1 MLSLI
6 THFFKSSARLV
17 VCIIAASA
25 VVSGCGGGGSSAA
38 LAPAPQ
44 AAPAVTS
51 NEHQIYVDAGP
62 ANTGYNANRLYTD
75 VTICQP
81 GNAANCQI
89 IPHVLVDTGSTG
101 LRILAGVLNPS
112 LGLQVASAPAGRP
125 LLGCVR
131 FVDNTFAWGPLAQ
144 ADVNLGAK
152 RALNLPV
159 QLIADSRFGHLASNC
174 SPGGTNITDASVL
187 GANGVLGIGLFLQ
200 DCGAACETTI
210 AGRFYFTCTNFSC
223 LGASG
228 TTLARNQQLQN
239 PVALFASDNNGVAID
254 LPAVGTSPSAGV
266 VGKMVFG
273 IGTRSNNQP
282 VASRVVSADAL
293 GYVTT
298 VFDGRTMAR
307 SFIDSGSNGLYFDSA
322 TLPVCAGPNVSGFYC
337 PASFTPLSA
346 TISGDNAVTLAVN
359 FNVDNAVNS
368 FTGTN
373 PVLPNLSGTF
383 ADNRTFDWGLPF
395 FFGRKVYFG
404 FDGMASSVGTGP
416 FYAF

>member
-1 MLSLI
+1 MVKFLRLPLRRL
-6 THFFKSSARLV
+6 FFV
-17 VCIIAASA
+17 AAALA
-25 VVSGCGGGGSSAA
+25 VVSGCGGGGSGTA

-44 AAPAVTS
+44 ATPAVTS

-81 GNAANCQI
+81 GNAINCQT

-101 LRILAGVLNPS
+101 LRILADVLNPA
-112 LGLQVASAPAGRP
+112 LGLPVANAPGGRP

-131 FVDNTFAWGPLAQ
+131 FVDNTFAWGPVAQ
-144 ADVNLGAK
+144 ADINLGAK
-152 RALNLPV
+152 RAINLPI
-159 QLIADSRFGHLASNC
+159 QLIADSRYNHLASNC
-174 SPGGTNITDASVL
+174 DTGTNITGPDVL

-200 DCGAACETTI
+200 DCGAACETT
-210 AGRFYFTCTNFSC
+210 ASNSFYFTCTNFSC
-223 LGASG
+223 LSARG
-228 TTLARNQQLQN
+228 TALARNQQLQN
-239 PVALFASDNNGVAID
+239 PVSFFASDNNGVAIE
-254 LPAVGTSPSAGV
+254 LPAVGTSPTAKV

-282 VASRVVSADAL
+282 LISRVVSADSL

-298 VFDGRTMAR
+298 VFDGRVMAR
-307 SFIDSGSNGLYFDSA
+307 SFIDSGSNGLYFDTA
-322 TLPVCAGPNVSGFYC
+322 KLPVCAGANVSGFYC
-337 PASFTPLSA
+337 PASLTTLSA
-346 TISGDNAVTLAVN
+346 TISGDNAVALPVS
-359 FNVDNAVNS
+359 FNVDNAVDS
-368 FTGTN
+368 FAGTN

-383 ADNRTFDWGLPF
+383 ADSRTFDWGLPF
-395 FFGRKVYFG
+395 FYGRKVYFG